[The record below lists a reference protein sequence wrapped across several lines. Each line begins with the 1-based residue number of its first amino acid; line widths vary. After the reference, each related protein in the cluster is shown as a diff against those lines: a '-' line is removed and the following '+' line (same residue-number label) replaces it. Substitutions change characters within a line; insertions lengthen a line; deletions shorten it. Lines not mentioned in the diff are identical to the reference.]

1 MEETLDAWVRRWCDR
16 RACRV
21 LRRRRGVDHVPAE
34 SQCALAELRDPGYG
48 ICCCSVGLFL
58 DAREGNTILADA
70 LCGSGAGAC
79 ICIEHR
85 LYHDR
90 SKRVCGFSTWAGG
103 AVIRECLTCATIHRR
118 LGTFR
123 SCDTRVHPLPTRAR

>member
-1 MEETLDAWVRRWCDR
+1 MEETLDGCVRRWCDR

-21 LRRRRGVDHVPAE
+21 LRCRRGGAQVPEGA
-34 SQCALAELRDPGYG
+34 QCALGELLAPGYG
-48 ICCCSVGLFL
+48 IWRCSVGLFL
-58 DAREGNTILADA
+58 DAREGHTILADA
-70 LCGSGAGAC
+70 LFGSGAGAC

-85 LYHDR
+85 VYHDR

-118 LGTFR
+118 
-123 SCDTRVHPLPTRAR
+123 